1 MAKPSYAP
9 STFSETSTVCSFE
22 KDPEVVHEVVAAAPK
37 ERRSMRQRVK
47 RALRDVGHPP
57 TYRYDLEHGIETKR
71 TTVPAGPM
79 GCNVLNTPSRM

>member
-9 STFSETSTVCSFE
+9 STFSETSTLCSFE

-47 RALRDVGHPP
+47 KALRDVGHPP
-57 TYRYDLEHGIETKR
+57 TYRYDLGHGIETPR
-71 TTVPAGPM
+71 TVPAGPM
-79 GCNVLNTPSRM
+79 GGNVLNTPSRM